1 MIKPQRRIIGQLEC
15 IVVDGGPAP
24 KNFVVVCH
32 GYGANQEDLAPL
44 SLEWISLL
52 GDQSIDYRFIFPN
65 APHSLA
71 ELGMPF
77 GRAWWP
83 INMARLAEMVQASA
97 FDELHQHEPPGIDL
111 ARSALSDLIS
121 QACAELGCKDGHY
134 GLGGF
139 SQGAMLSM
147 DVALRG
153 EVVPP
158 SVLLQFSG
166 TMICQD
172 AWSAVVGDRLKQ
184 TSVFQSH
191 GTLDPILPFS
201 SAECVKEMLKDS
213 DVKVE
218 FHSFDGPHTI
228 DTESISKSGRMLKD
242 LRAL

>member
-1 MIKPQRRIIGQLEC
+1 MIKPQRRVIGELDC
-15 IVVDGGPAP
+15 IVVDGGPDP
-24 KNFVVVCH
+24 RILVVVCH
-32 GYGANQEDLAPL
+32 GYGANHEDLAPL

-52 GDQSIDYRFIFPN
+52 GDQSVNYRFVFPN

-71 ELGMPF
+71 DLGMPF

-97 FDELHQHEPPGIDL
+97 FDELHRHEPPGIDM
-111 ARSALSDLIS
+111 ARVAIVNLII
-121 QACAELGCKDGHY
+121 QAGAELGCKDFQY
-134 GLGGF
+134 ALGGF

-147 DVALRG
+147 EVALRG

-172 AWSAVVGDRLKQ
+172 AWSAAVGDRLVQ
-184 TSVFQSH
+184 TAVFQSH
-191 GTLDPILPFS
+191 GTLDTILPFS
-201 SAECVKEMLKDS
+201 SAECLREMLKDS
-213 DVKVE
+213 DVRVD

-228 DTESISKSGRMLKD
+228 DTESISKSGLML
-242 LRAL
+242 LGLLTA

>member
-32 GYGANQEDLAPL
+32 GYGASQEDLAPL

-111 ARSALSDLIS
+111 ARSALSDLIR
-121 QACAELGCKDGHY
+121 QAGAELGCQDGHY
-134 GLGGF
+134 GLGMKDYLHF
-139 SQGAMLSM
+139 TSPIRRYADL
-147 DVALRG
+147 VTHRALESLIRNRQA
-153 EVVPP
+153 
-158 SVLLQFSG
+158 L
-166 TMICQD
+166 I
-172 AWSAVVGDRLKQ
+172 KI
-184 TSVFQSH
+184 SVFFYVFYSTCQRTVGFLTH
-191 GTLDPILPFS
+191 RVRNY
-201 SAECVKEMLKDS
+201 C
-213 DVKVE
+213 
-218 FHSFDGPHTI
+218 
-228 DTESISKSGRMLKD
+228 
-242 LRAL
+242 